1 MFFQLHASKF
11 ANFLT
16 HIHDEKEKH
25 TAGRAFLFGAGS
37 GIRTHVGC
45 PKRFSRPP
53 RYDHFDIPAYEL
65 VSAQD
70 DIEVA
75 RRTCA
80 TNTLRG

>member
-1 MFFQLHASKF
+1 MWGRRNTATTK
-11 ANFLT
+11 N
-16 HIHDEKEKH
+16 KKH
-25 TAGRAFLFGAGS
+25 TFGVLFIFGAGS

-65 VSAQD
+65 VNAQD
-70 DIEVA
+70 DIGVA

-80 TNTLRG
+80 AKTLRG